1 MDDKI
6 VKKHIENCK
15 ATYNQGDII
24 IDFQGFGIIQ
34 KNILDLKEDVVK
46 VRFSGK
52 IGTPDFLFE
61 IIK

>member
-15 ATYNQGDII
+15 ATYNQDDII

-34 KNILDLKEDVVK
+34 KNILNLKEDIVK

-52 IGTPDFLFE
+52 IGAPDFLFE

>member
-1 MDDKI
+1 MNDKI
-6 VKKHIENCK
+6 VKKYIENCK
-15 ATYNQGDII
+15 ATYVKDDII
-24 IDFQGFGIIQ
+24 IDFQGYGIVQ
-34 KNILDLKEDVVK
+34 KNILELKDEIVK